1 MKLKSLVVT
10 AAMASVLSVNAFAES
25 DPNPFA
31 NCGIGAA
38 LFKNDTGAVISNV
51 IWDLG
56 STALTSGVSSPNTC
70 EGGPK
75 AETAQFIYDSYNDLA
90 EQTSKGKGEHIT
102 AMLNLAGCS
111 SDTHADVLGII
122 REDFAKDVSQQG
134 YAEQTALQKSES
146 YYNSVSASTK
156 GICSIG

>member
-1 MKLKSLVVT
+1 MKLKSLIFS
-10 AAMASVLSVNAFAES
+10 AALASVLSVNVSAEQ

-38 LFKNDTGAVISNV
+38 LFKNDTGAIISNV

-56 STALTSGVSSPNTC
+56 STALTSGVSSPGTC
-70 EGGPK
+70 EG
-75 AETAQFIYDSYNDLA
+75 AEAKTAQFIYDSYNDIA
-90 EQTSKGKGEHIT
+90 EQTSKGKGDHVT

-111 SDTHADVLGII
+111 SDAHAEVLGII

-134 YAEQTALQKSES
+134 YSEQTILQKSES
-146 YYNSVSASTK
+146 YYNSVSDSAK